1 MKVLP
6 SLAIALALPT
16 LAAARPVLTVEA
28 PAARVIVI
36 PEARQDMALEADARL
51 AIHPVAG
58 GSARVTGT
66 SSWLE
71 QHVPWLFGYSCQA
84 NGVSRWGQSILLK
97 DLPTLTVRVPLEAE
111 IVSKG
116 AIHGQVGEGR
126 ALKLY
131 ASGCG
136 TWRLGPLSRG
146 LTVTQAGAGQ
156 VIASHVDGRLS
167 ATVDGAGSVVVGNGV
182 VSSATLV
189 MNGSGRIDDR
199 GTAGI
204 LNAKMNGSGKI
215 TVRLLAGQAN
225 VSYDGDG
232 DVKWGRPPGKKFCSG
247 LSCYRE

>member
-1 MKVLP
+1 MKFLL
-6 SLAIALALPT
+6 SLTIALALPT

-36 PEARQDMALEADARL
+36 PEARQDMAVEAGEGL

-58 GSARVTGT
+58 GSARVTGD

-71 QHVPWLFGYSCQA
+71 QNIPWLFGYACKA
-84 NGVSRWGQSILLK
+84 AGVSRWGQTIALK
-97 DLPTLTVRVPLEAE
+97 DLPRVTVRVPLDAE
-111 IVSKG
+111 IVTKG
-116 AIHGQVGEGR
+116 AVYGQAGAGR
-126 ALKLY
+126 ALKLT

-136 TWRLGPLSRG
+136 TWRLGPLSSG
-146 LTVTQAGAGQ
+146 LTVTQAGPGQ
-156 VIASHVDGRLS
+156 VIASHVDGRLT
-167 ATVDGAGSVVVGNGV
+167 ATVDGAGKIVVGEGV
-182 VSSATLV
+182 VSSANLV

-204 LNAKMNGSGKI
+204 LNAKMNGSGAI

-232 DVKWGRPPGKKFCSG
+232 DVTWGRPKGKKFCSG
-247 LSCYRE
+247 LACY